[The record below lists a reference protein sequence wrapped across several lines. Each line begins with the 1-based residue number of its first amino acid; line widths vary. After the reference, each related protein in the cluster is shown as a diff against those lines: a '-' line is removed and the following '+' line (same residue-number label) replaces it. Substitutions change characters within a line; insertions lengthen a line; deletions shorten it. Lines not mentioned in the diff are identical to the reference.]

1 MMSLEIRRQA
11 MTRKKIDLHGVLLV
25 DKPAGM
31 TSNRV
36 LQQLKHHLGARKA
49 GHTGALDPLA
59 TGVLPICFGEATKYS
74 QFLLDADKAYETRAA
89 LGVRTDT
96 ADSDGAVTEQCA
108 VPALNDE
115 QIEAVLAERFSGEIE
130 QVPPRFSALK
140 HQGQPLYKLAREGR
154 PVPVKRRRVILH
166 ESRLLARGKDW
177 LDLYLHCS
185 KGTYVRSFVEDLAV
199 ALGTLAHVSRLRR
212 VQHGRFVSAD
222 CTPLAD
228 LLTQDPTVL
237 AQQLLPVDTCIAGL
251 PEYRL
256 TEAQYRRVRHGNPV
270 AVEADLSPGPVR
282 ILGDRGFIGLG
293 EISAE
298 GQLKSRRLISSDLL
312 E

>member
-1 MMSLEIRRQA
+1 

-36 LQQLKHHLGARKA
+36 LQHLKHHLGARKA

-59 TGVLPICFGEATKYS
+59 TGVLPICFGEATKFS

-89 LGVRTDT
+89 LGARTDT
-96 ADSDGAVTEQCA
+96 ADADGVVTAEA
-108 VPALNDE
+108 SIPPLTDE
-115 QIEAVLAERFSGEIE
+115 QIGAVLAEQFTGQIE
-130 QVPPRFSALK
+130 QVPPQYSALK
-140 HQGQPLYKLAREGR
+140 HEGQPLYKLAREGK
-154 PVPVKRRRVILH
+154 PVPVKRRIVTLH
-166 ESRLLARGKDW
+166 ESRLLARGEDW

-185 KGTYVRSFVEDLAV
+185 KGTYVRSFVEDLAQ

-212 VQHGRFVSAD
+212 VRHGRFAIAEA
-222 CTPLAD
+222 TPLEELLATPAD
-228 LLTQDPTVL
+228 TLQ
-237 AQQLLPVDTCIAGL
+237 ARLLPLDTCVAEL
-251 PEYRL
+251 PQCLLDAE
-256 TEAQYRRVRHGNPV
+256 QFRRVRHGNPI
-270 AVEADLSPGPVR
+270 AVTGPAGLVR
-282 ILGDRGFIGLG
+282 IRYGDHFLGLG

-298 GQLKSRRLISSDLL
+298 GTLKSRRLVNTDLL

>member
-1 MMSLEIRRQA
+1 

-59 TGVLPICFGEATKYS
+59 TGVLPICFGEATKFS

-89 LGVRTDT
+89 LGARTDT
-96 ADSDGAVTEQCA
+96 ADADGVVTAEA
-108 VPALNDE
+108 SIPALTDE
-115 QIEAVLAERFSGEIE
+115 QIGAVLAEQFSGQIE
-130 QVPPRFSALK
+130 QVPPQYSALK
-140 HQGQPLYKLAREGR
+140 HEGQPLYKLAREGK
-154 PVPVKRRRVILH
+154 PVPVKRRTVTLH
-166 ESRLLARGKDW
+166 ESRLLARGEDW

-185 KGTYVRSFVEDLAV
+185 KGTYVRSFVEDLAQ

-212 VQHGRFVSAD
+212 VRHGRFGIAET
-222 CTPLAD
+222 TPLEELLATPAD
-228 LLTQDPTVL
+228 TLQTR
-237 AQQLLPVDTCIAGL
+237 LLPLDTCVAEL
-251 PEYRL
+251 PQCLLDAE
-256 TEAQYRRVRHGNPV
+256 QYRRVRHGNPV
-270 AVEADLSPGPVR
+270 AVTGSAGLVR
-282 ILGDRGFIGLG
+282 IRYGDHFLGLG

-298 GQLKSRRLISSDLL
+298 GTLKSRRLVNTDLL